1 MEHPLAAAF
10 ETQIMNHRLLPIES
24 PWADEIVFP
33 YYEGLSIRNLAHT
46 AIRLLDGK
54 PSTARL
60 GSSPLDGRLWEPLW
74 GQAKRVVLF
83 ISDGM
88 GWRLLQEIVASDPE
102 AAQIV
107 ADLTGNGTLTPIT
120 SITPSTTAAALP
132 CIWTGSG
139 PIGNGMTGTRLFLR
153 EFSVLADMLHYSPMN
168 GRHRSD
174 VLEEWGL
181 DFSTF
186 IPVSTLGE
194 ELAARHIESYALLQK
209 DLFGSGLSK
218 LMHRGIT
225 GAVKH
230 YGYTDLWVTLRDLL
244 RETRGKRCFINVYWS
259 GVDGSSHLYG
269 TVTEQSVTEIRRQLA
284 DLRDVLLADG
294 ISDGHTLMM
303 LVADHGHSAVKNVID
318 LTAHPVLLDMLRC
331 GLGGDSRLTHLYL
344 RDGMRDAAMAYVRE
358 HFADS
363 VVALDTSDAIRA
375 GLFGPDPCYPEAAAR
390 LGDVTLIAREGT
402 IVSTKASP
410 GSLSRHAGMS
420 AREMLVP
427 LMMQLV

>member
-1 MEHPLAAAF
+1 MPDPLAAAF
-10 ETQIMNHRLLPIES
+10 ELQIMDHRPLPIES
-24 PWADEIVFP
+24 AWADEIVFP
-33 YYEGLSIRNLAHT
+33 YYDGLSIRNLAHT
-46 AIRLLDGK
+46 AVRLLDGK
-54 PSTARL
+54 PSTTRL
-60 GSSPLDGRLWEPLW
+60 GSSPLDERVWGSLW
-74 GQAKRVVLF
+74 GKAKRIVLF
-83 ISDGM
+83 VSDGM
-88 GWRLLQEIVASDPE
+88 GWRLLQEIAAADP
-102 AAQIV
+102 ATAQIV
-107 ADLTGNGTLTPIT
+107 ADLTGDGTLTPIT
-120 SITPSTTAAALP
+120 SIAPSTTAAALP
-132 CIWTGSG
+132 CIWTGAG
-139 PIGNGMTGTRLFLR
+139 PIATGMAGTRLFLR
-153 EFSVLADMLHYSPMN
+153 EFSVMANMLHYSPQN
-168 GRHRSD
+168 GRHRAD

-194 ELAARHIESYALLQK
+194 ELAARYIDSYALLQK

-225 GAVKH
+225 GAVRH

-284 DLRDVLLADG
+284 DLRDVLLSDG
-294 ISDGHTLMM
+294 ISDGHTLLM
-303 LVADHGHSAVKNVID
+303 LVADHGHSPVSNVLD
-318 LTAHPVLLDMLRC
+318 MSAHPAFMDALRC
-331 GLGGDSRLTHLYL
+331 SMGGDSRFTHLYL
-344 RDGMRDAAMAYVRE
+344 RDGMREQVLAYMRE

-363 VVALDTSDAIRA
+363 VVALDTAEAIRA
-375 GLFGPDPCYPEAAAR
+375 GLFGPDPCYSEAVAR

-402 IVSTKASP
+402 LISTKSTP

-427 LMMQLV
+427 LLMQLV